1 MTLFGARFQF
11 RGLALICSLVI
22 ASGDLPVY
30 GQSPQQAPP
39 GGEQQE
45 QSLNSQQLE
54 SLVSPVALYP
64 DSLLAQILTAS
75 TYPLQIV
82 TAARWVQQNA
92 NLKDKE
98 RVEAAGNQGWDASIQ
113 ALVAFP
119 TVLQMMDQSLA
130 WTSALG
136 NVFLAQQS
144 DVMMAVQRMRTRAQ
158 QSGQLQ
164 SSAQQEVETTT
175 VEGQP
180 TTLIQPADEQVI
192 YVPNYDPTVVYGDAP
207 ETSPYPKMIEPTD
220 AVDAG
225 TVSFGDGVAIGAI
238 FTAGW
243 GWGWG
248 CHWGAHPSLYV
259 NNDFFAHNWN
269 SFANRRNWS
278 NAMRWQR
285 QGWMQTQPA
294 ISRPCAGAAN
304 GGERHPY
311 VSGYCR

>member
-1 MTLFGARFQF
+1 MTWFGGRFQF

-22 ASGDLPVY
+22 ASADVPLF
-30 GQSPQQAPP
+30 GQSLQQVSAA
-39 GGEQQE
+39 GEQQE
-45 QSLNSQQLE
+45 QALNSQQLE
-54 SLVSPVALYP
+54 SLVSPIALYP

-75 TYPLQIV
+75 TYPLQLV
-82 TAARWVQQNA
+82 TAARWVQQNG
-92 NLKDKE
+92 NLNDKE
-98 RVEAAGNQGWDASIQ
+98 RVAAAGSQGWDASIQ

-144 DVMMAVQRMRTRAQ
+144 DVMAAVQRMRTKAQ

-164 SSAQQEVETTT
+164 SNAQQQVETTT

-180 TTLIQPADEQVI
+180 ATLIQPADTQVI

-207 ETSPYPKMIEPTD
+207 ENSPYPKMIEPTD

-225 TVSFGDGVAIGAI
+225 TVSFSDGVAIGAI
-238 FTAGW
+238 FNGGW

-259 NNDFFAHNWN
+259 NNDFFAHNGN
-269 SFANRRNWS
+269 NFTNRRNWG
-278 NAMRWQR
+278 NALRWQR
-285 QGWMQTQPA
+285 QGWMQSQPA
-294 ISRPCAGAAN
+294 VSRP
-304 GGERHPY
+304 
-311 VSGYCR
+311 